1 MGYTRIEPE
10 AGGAASF
17 AALSNKTR
25 IWRTRGANMAQR
37 RKIART
43 LGDGKRGSAN
53 EAANRLHRESTHYK
67 QKTNKTKQNKTKQ
80 NKTEQIE
87 SKIKEE
93 SLKHRQIKRP

>member
-1 MGYTRIEPE
+1 MLHRDRAMGYTRIEPE

-25 IWRTRGANMAQR
+25 IWRTRGTNMAQR
-37 RKIART
+37 RKTART

-67 QKTNKTKQNKTKQ
+67 QKTKQYKTIQNK
-80 NKTEQIE
+80 
-87 SKIKEE
+87 SKAK
-93 SLKHRQIKRP
+93 